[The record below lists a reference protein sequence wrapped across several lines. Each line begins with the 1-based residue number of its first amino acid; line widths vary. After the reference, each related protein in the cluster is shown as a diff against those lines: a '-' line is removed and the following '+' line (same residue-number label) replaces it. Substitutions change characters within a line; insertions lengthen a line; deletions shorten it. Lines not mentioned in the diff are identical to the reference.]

1 MKGNYNLQ
9 QLKIFLYLKEILRNF
24 AVNCKKNNM
33 RIISYISIIAV
44 PTTILIILLYGI
56 FERKNVFDIFL
67 KGANDGVK
75 MVIKIFPTLVG
86 LFLAIGALSSSGVL
100 DFIINLI
107 KPILNIAKIPAE
119 IMPLAI
125 LRPISGSGSI
135 AVATDLM
142 KKFGVDSLIG
152 LMVGTIMGST
162 ETTLYTIAVYTS
174 SVNIKKIRFVLF
186 AALAADITGMIAS
199 VVIWKIFFENF

>member
-1 MKGNYNLQ
+1 MN
-9 QLKIFLYLKEILRNF
+9 
-24 AVNCKKNNM
+24 
-33 RIISYISIIAV
+33 IINYISIIAV
-44 PTTILIILLYGI
+44 PAVILIILLYGI

-67 KGANDGVK
+67 KGANDGLK
-75 MVIKIFPTLVG
+75 MVIKIFPTLIG

-100 DFIINLI
+100 DFIIKLI
-107 KPILNIAKIPAE
+107 SPVLNILKIPSE

-135 AVATDLM
+135 AVATELM

-152 LMVGTIMGST
+152 LIVATIMGST

-174 SVNIKKIRFVLF
+174 SVNIKKTRFVLF
-186 AALAADITGMIAS
+186 AALMADLTGIIAS
-199 VVIWKIFFENF
+199 VVIRRILSNN